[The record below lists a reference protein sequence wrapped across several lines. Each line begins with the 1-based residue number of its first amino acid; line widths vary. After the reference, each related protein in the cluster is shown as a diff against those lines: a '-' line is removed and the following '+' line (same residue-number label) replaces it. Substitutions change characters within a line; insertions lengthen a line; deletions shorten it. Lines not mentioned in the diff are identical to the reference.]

1 MVFPDQSYFFESFFI
16 LSDLLMGL
24 IYLDN
29 RFLNKFKYLIPNH
42 ILRSL
47 LVIVS

>member
-1 MVFPDQSYFFESFFI
+1 MVFLHQGYFFESFFI

-24 IYLDN
+24 IYLNN

>member
-24 IYLDN
+24 IYLDH

>member
-1 MVFPDQSYFFESFFI
+1 MVFLHHAYFFDSFFI

-24 IYLDN
+24 IYLNN